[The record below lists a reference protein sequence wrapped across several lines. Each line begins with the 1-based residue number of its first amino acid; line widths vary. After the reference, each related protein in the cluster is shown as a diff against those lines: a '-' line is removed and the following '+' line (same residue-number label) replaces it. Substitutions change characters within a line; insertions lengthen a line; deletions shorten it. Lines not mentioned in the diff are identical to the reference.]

1 MWKNFISSIIAV
13 IIVGCGIANAN
24 EYQYWV
30 PVVSYQTQYVPVV
43 VQVPVI
49 QHYALPVYVYQP
61 IVYEYRPWFS
71 CFRKQ
76 QHQYWINQSA
86 PPAVIYPYN
95 IVKY

>member
-1 MWKNFISSIIAV
+1 MINKVICIILATLAFGEISY
-13 IIVGCGIANAN
+13 GN

-30 PVVSYQTQYVPVV
+30 PVVSYQTQYVPVT

-61 IVYEYRPWFS
+61 VVYEYRPWFN

-76 QHQYWINQSA
+76 QYQYWINQSA
-86 PPAVIYPYN
+86 PPVVIYPYN